1 MSARLADTAKLAKE
15 ILILRRT
22 GFYFSRLVAAEE
34 LNFEAI
40 VIEYVCCCGSN
51 E

>member
-1 MSARLADTAKLAKE
+1 AGLADTANLAKE
-15 ILILRRT
+15 ISILRRT
-22 GFYFSRLVAAEE
+22 GVCSSRLVVAEE

-40 VIEYVCCCGSN
+40 VIEYFGCCGSN

>member
-1 MSARLADTAKLAKE
+1 LADSAKLAEE
-15 ILILRRT
+15 ISILRRT
-22 GFYFSRLVAAEE
+22 GFCSSRLAVAEE

-40 VIEYVCCCGSN
+40 VIEYFGCCGSK